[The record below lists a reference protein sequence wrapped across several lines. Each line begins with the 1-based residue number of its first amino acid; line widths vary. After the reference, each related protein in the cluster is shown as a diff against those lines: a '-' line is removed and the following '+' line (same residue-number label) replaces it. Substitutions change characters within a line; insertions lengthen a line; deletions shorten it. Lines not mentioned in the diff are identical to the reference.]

1 MSPRVNAPALI
12 PTLNKLFLVFDS
24 LKDQRPFPPPLQ
36 QQCSLFIENFR
47 NAYGNLWI
55 GKRGAI
61 QDYES
66 FCHKSNRTL
75 QLHPQLHAQHLSN
88 LATLENNAKRIRLAM
103 ENLGV
108 DFSAV
113 DGDWEDRMKGFLGNS
128 VLSQIAVFPS
138 SDSLP
143 LFLTYKGAE
152 LKDDR
157 EIPARRE
164 QSFQIQGLIQA
175 FEARAEG

>member
-12 PTLNKLFLVFDS
+12 PTLNKLFLLFNS

-47 NAYGNLWI
+47 DAYGNLWNE
-55 GKRGAI
+55 KRGAV

-66 FCHKSNRTL
+66 FCNKSDRTL
-75 QLHPQLHAQHLSN
+75 QLHPQLHAQHLN
-88 LATLENNAKRIRLAM
+88 KLTTLENNAKRIWLAM

-113 DGDWEDRMKGFLGNS
+113 DGDWEDRMNKILGNS

-143 LFLTYKGAE
+143 RFLTYEGAG

-164 QSFQIQGLIQA
+164 QSYQIQGLIQA
-175 FEARAEG
+175 FQARG